1 MPNKRSETEQVAESY
16 YDSSDADMFYERV
29 WGGEDLHI
37 GLYDKGMSTREA
49 SQRTVA
55 TMEATLKTINP
66 GSRVVDLGAGFGG
79 SGRYLAREIGC
90 HVTAVNI
97 SEVQNERNRRISKEQ
112 GLEDKI
118 EVLHGSF
125 EDIPAEDDSFDIVW
139 SQDSFLHSDRREQ
152 ILDEISRV
160 LKPKG
165 ELIFTDPMQAD
176 DVPEGAL
183 KPVYE
188 RLNLTSLA
196 SFRFYRDE
204 LAKRGFKESKV
215 YDFTPQLR
223 NHYATVRETLLER
236 YKELSEE
243 ISSEYMDKMILGL
256 EHWVQAADNG
266 YLAWGIMHFT
276 RGLD

>member
-1 MPNKRSETEQVAESY
+1 MSNKRSETEQVAESY

-97 SEVQNERNRRISKEQ
+97 SEVQNERNRRISKEE

-204 LAKRGFKESKV
+204 LAKRGFKESKI

-236 YKELSEE
+236 YKELSED

>member
-1 MPNKRSETEQVAESY
+1 MPNKRSETEQVAENY
-16 YDSSDADMFYERV
+16 YDSSDADTFYERV

-37 GLYDKGMSTREA
+37 GLYEKGMSTREA

-55 TMEATLKTINP
+55 TMEAMLKTVNP

-79 SGRYLAREIGC
+79 SGRYLAKEIGC

-97 SEVQNERNRRISKEQ
+97 SEVQNERNRRLSKEA

-125 EDIPAEDDSFDIVW
+125 ESIPAEDNSFDVVW
-139 SQDSFLHSDRREQ
+139 SQDAFLHSDRREQ
-152 ILDEISRV
+152 ILDEIDRV

-165 ELIFTDPMQAD
+165 ELVFTDPMQAD
-176 DVPEGAL
+176 EVPEGAL
-183 KPVYE
+183 KPVYD

-204 LAKRGFKESKV
+204 LSKRGFKEATI
-215 YDFTPQLR
+215 YDFTAQLR
-223 NHYATVRETLLER
+223 NHYATVRENLLDR
-236 YKELSEE
+236 YQELSED
-243 ISSEYMDKMILGL
+243 ISSDYMDKMILGL

>member
-1 MPNKRSETEQVAESY
+1 MSNKRSETEQVAESY

-236 YKELSEE
+236 YKELSED